1 MTLKDEES
9 DIQSTLSDAPPD
21 WNSDDEPPDDHV
33 GDENTCSRDGAV
45 RKVIQ
50 KVGKGLERPGQ
61 NDIITLSFSTLQLD
75 GSDSLPSLSNT
86 TVEMGTN
93 KLPMAVE
100 FAVKHMR
107 VGEVCEV
114 RAPAVY
120 SLQTSPL
127 CGRSLRTQP
136 GVLPKTDKVKR
147 RYRFLPAA
155 PRSVSEQAKKDLLNF
170 RKAKQEATEKGDA
183 FDANSPPMFRASV
196 ELLSITC
203 VLALTED
210 RSVTKRILQK
220 GSSRRQPRRG
230 DVITFSYTI
239 HGDDNARSET
249 CTLTL
254 GKDKLPFSGLHHV
267 LLSMKEEECCL
278 ARLSSAA
285 ALPEGEDCSE
295 THEPLPVSLEV
306 TLLRWRRR
314 DLLPVGEVHLD
325 VRVNTWFGDF
335 YDLLQKALSKEGDV
349 SREEVYGFIFTF
361 SRIAGIYIVV
371 AVLLGFFT
379 KHWTFRW
386 RQAMNDYYMKH
397 WQLLRRTEG
406 ASQRVQ
412 EDTRRFA
419 IMVEGIGASMLQSV
433 LTLVAFL
440 PILLELSAQ
449 IHELPLIGEVSNAMV
464 KATIVWAL
472 LGTVGLALI
481 GIRLPGLEF
490 QNQLVE
496 AAFRKDLVDAMRNA
510 DSCRQLSPELVY
522 GEDDQQRAEP
532 DVVKDLFQA
541 VRDSYF
547 RLYFNF
553 MYFDVAKYSYLQFGV
568 VLPYIIL
575 VPCISKGGIT
585 LGSLQRLVGAFNN
598 VERSFQFLVR
608 NWGQMLASI
617 AETSFFRLQE
627 AETERGD
634 WGLRLSALCGYD
646 DVESGST
653 ESKPDYV
660 DTPAG
665 GGSDACALLKT
676 EIRQGP
682 ERRCHDI
689 EAGSMVLA
697 AMVIGE
703 GEASLL
709 SWRVGEGAVPGYMD
723 VAVASMRFCE
733 SAAFEASEIVQACRP
748 VGPSYEGQTPLRTLK
763 VSALDPWLVDLLKE
777 QEVAEDSP
785 REGASAQ
792 VLPLLPIPADWT
804 MQGEVKSW
812 SDLAAHLK
820 SDGCFKLVFLA
831 ATEAVDL
838 CLLEEDGQMHFLE
851 LERAHG
857 NALAKVGRFEEA
869 SEAYRRALD
878 AVRHGSLY
886 KALFPTERGHIQ
898 GAYSREA
905 FEGDPLQKMSEEEV
919 STRRG
924 QLVALHLNLSL
935 CATKAGLYALARR
948 HAETA
953 LGSMLRPSCALQHRA
968 NELTRALLY
977 TWYT

>member
-170 RKAKQEATEKGDA
+170 RKAKQEATEKGEA
-183 FDANSPPMFRASV
+183 FDATSPPMFRASV

-254 GKDKLPFSGLHHV
+254 GKDKLPFSGLRHV

-278 ARLSSAA
+278 ARLSSTA
-285 ALPEGEDCSE
+285 ALPEGEDFSE
-295 THEPLPVSLEV
+295 THEPLLVSLEV
-306 TLLRWRRR
+306 TLLRWQRR
-314 DLLPVGEVHLD
+314 DLLPVGE
-325 VRVNTWFGDF
+325 
-335 YDLLQKALSKEGDV
+335 
-349 SREEVYGFIFTF
+349 
-361 SRIAGIYIVV
+361 
-371 AVLLGFFT
+371 
-379 KHWTFRW
+379 
-386 RQAMNDYYMKH
+386 
-397 WQLLRRTEG
+397 
-406 ASQRVQ
+406 
-412 EDTRRFA
+412 
-419 IMVEGIGASMLQSV
+419 
-433 LTLVAFL
+433 
-440 PILLELSAQ
+440 
-449 IHELPLIGEVSNAMV
+449 
-464 KATIVWAL
+464 
-472 LGTVGLALI
+472 
-481 GIRLPGLEF
+481 
-490 QNQLVE
+490 
-496 AAFRKDLVDAMRNA
+496 
-510 DSCRQLSPELVY
+510 
-522 GEDDQQRAEP
+522 
-532 DVVKDLFQA
+532 
-541 VRDSYF
+541 
-547 RLYFNF
+547 
-553 MYFDVAKYSYLQFGV
+553 
-568 VLPYIIL
+568 
-575 VPCISKGGIT
+575 
-585 LGSLQRLVGAFNN
+585 
-598 VERSFQFLVR
+598 
-608 NWGQMLASI
+608 
-617 AETSFFRLQE
+617 
-627 AETERGD
+627 
-634 WGLRLSALCGYD
+634 
-646 DVESGST
+646 
-653 ESKPDYV
+653 V

-682 ERRCHDI
+682 ERRSHDV

-733 SAAFEASEIVQACRP
+733 SAAFEASQIVQTCRP

-785 REGASAQ
+785 KEGASAQ
-792 VLPLLPIPADWT
+792 PLPIPADWT

-812 SDLAAHLK
+812 SDLKLSK
-820 SDGCFKLVFLA
+820 DGCFKLVFLA

-838 CLLEEDGQMHFLE
+838 CLLEEDGHLHFLE

-905 FEGDPLQKMSEEEV
+905 FEGEHPLERMSEEEV

-953 LGSMLRPSCALQHRA
+953 LGAEPGSAKALFRRGQAAAGQGDYEDALQDLQKAAELMPQDRGIRAEIQTVQHDLRAHREA
-968 NELTRALLY
+968 QKNMFVKVFQPPDRVQGDKQ
-977 TWYT
+977 

>member
-93 KLPMAVE
+93 QLPMAVE
-100 FAVKHMR
+100 FAVKNMR

-170 RKAKQEATEKGDA
+170 RKAKQEATEKGEA
-183 FDANSPPMFRASV
+183 FDAASPPMFRASV

-239 HGDDNARSET
+239 HGDDNARSEA

-254 GKDKLPFSGLHHV
+254 GKDKLPFSGLGHV

-278 ARLSSAA
+278 AQLSSTA
-285 ALPEGEDCSE
+285 ALPEGEDFSE

-314 DLLPVGEVHLD
+314 DLLPVGEV
-325 VRVNTWFGDF
+325 
-335 YDLLQKALSKEGDV
+335 
-349 SREEVYGFIFTF
+349 
-361 SRIAGIYIVV
+361 
-371 AVLLGFFT
+371 
-379 KHWTFRW
+379 
-386 RQAMNDYYMKH
+386 
-397 WQLLRRTEG
+397 
-406 ASQRVQ
+406 
-412 EDTRRFA
+412 
-419 IMVEGIGASMLQSV
+419 
-433 LTLVAFL
+433 
-440 PILLELSAQ
+440 
-449 IHELPLIGEVSNAMV
+449 
-464 KATIVWAL
+464 
-472 LGTVGLALI
+472 
-481 GIRLPGLEF
+481 
-490 QNQLVE
+490 
-496 AAFRKDLVDAMRNA
+496 
-510 DSCRQLSPELVY
+510 
-522 GEDDQQRAEP
+522 
-532 DVVKDLFQA
+532 
-541 VRDSYF
+541 
-547 RLYFNF
+547 
-553 MYFDVAKYSYLQFGV
+553 
-568 VLPYIIL
+568 
-575 VPCISKGGIT
+575 
-585 LGSLQRLVGAFNN
+585 
-598 VERSFQFLVR
+598 
-608 NWGQMLASI
+608 
-617 AETSFFRLQE
+617 
-627 AETERGD
+627 
-634 WGLRLSALCGYD
+634 
-646 DVESGST
+646 
-653 ESKPDYV
+653 

-682 ERRCHDI
+682 ERRSHDV

-733 SAAFEASEIVQACRP
+733 SAAFEASEIVQTCRP

-785 REGASAQ
+785 KEGASAQ
-792 VLPLLPIPADWT
+792 LLPIPDDWT
-804 MQGEVKSW
+804 MQGEVNNW
-812 SDLAAHLK
+812 SDLKL
-820 SDGCFKLVFLA
+820 SEDGCFKLVFLA

-905 FEGDPLQKMSEEEV
+905 FEGEHPLERMSEEEV
-919 STRRG
+919 STRRS

-935 CATKAGLYALARR
+935 CATKAGLYALAKR

-953 LGSMLRPSCALQHRA
+953 LGAEPESAKALFRRGQAAAGQGDYEEALQDLQKAAELMPQDRGIRAEIQSVQHDLRAHREA
-968 NELTRALLY
+968 QKNMFVKVFQPPDRLQGDKQ
-977 TWYT
+977 